1 MTLTLIGYL
10 DKRLGGHYGRGPEYK
25 WHCPACIDR
34 LGHESATPKLHIN
47 TDRHVGHCFRCD
59 YAFRS
64 LESLFRYMNRGAL
77 RIEEAKIL
85 RRSSGVTRKG
95 PVADV
100 MRALGG
106 EKSDP
111 GYRLKPE
118 TLPDETLPVHV
129 VPPHAECVRA
139 ISYLRGRGVT
149 RAMMKEHEIGFCAD
163 GPFRGYLV
171 FPISIDHELVYF
183 TTRYAG
189 ANAFRK
195 SKNPQKADGHHTKG
209 TCLLNYDGVVGNKVV
224 AVVEG
229 PFDMMAFD
237 AAVGVMGKTISPEQV
252 ALIEELVPHGLEE
265 VVVALDP
272 DAGLQMEQTFQALT
286 GRVPKVSALML
297 DGGDPWDRR
306 EDLSQLL
313 EDRLYELSPTTR
325 VRARMR
331 TGDYVRRRLK
341 SNGFYRTRQLK
352 R

>member
-1 MTLTLIGYL
+1 MTTLVQYL
-10 DKRLGGHYGRGPEYK
+10 DKRLGSHYGRGPEYK

-34 LGHESATPKLHIN
+34 LGHESSSPKLHVN
-47 TDRHVGHCFRCD
+47 LDRAVGHCFRCD

-64 LESLFRYMNRGAL
+64 LESLFRFMNNGGL
-77 RIEEAKIL
+77 RIEEAKLL

-95 PVADV
+95 PVSDV
-100 MRALGG
+100 LRALKG
-106 EKSDP
+106 EQ
-111 GYRLKPE
+111 GEEGERLKPE
-118 TLPDETLPVHV
+118 ELPAETLPVYAA
-129 VPPHAECVRA
+129 PPHTECVRA

-149 RAMMKEHEIGFCAD
+149 REMMKAHGIGFCAEGD
-163 GPFRGYLV
+163 YRGYLV
-171 FPISIDHELVYF
+171 FPISIDHEVVYF

-189 ANAFRK
+189 RKAIRK

-209 TCLLNYDGVVGNKVV
+209 TCLLNYDGAVGHKLV

-229 PFDMMAFD
+229 AFDMMAFD

-272 DAGLQMEQTFQALT
+272 DAGLQMEQTFRALE

-306 EDLSQLL
+306 DELEQLL
-313 EDRLYELSPTTR
+313 DERVYELSPATR
-325 VRARMR
+325 VLARMR
-331 TGDYVRRRLK
+331 TGDFVRRRVK
-341 SNGFYRTRQLK
+341 SNGFSRTRQTK